1 MKNHRIVEDKGNKL
15 KSLKY
20 LVLTVLTK
28 KKSLL
33 NQLKKK
39 VKYLIINKI
48 NTKENL
54 VRTVTI
60 VLIAMT
66 ETTVMIVMTEM
77 IV

>member
-15 KSLKY
+15 KNLKY

-39 VKYLIINKI
+39 VKYLITNKI

>member
-66 ETTVMIVMTEM
+66 KTTVMIVMTEM